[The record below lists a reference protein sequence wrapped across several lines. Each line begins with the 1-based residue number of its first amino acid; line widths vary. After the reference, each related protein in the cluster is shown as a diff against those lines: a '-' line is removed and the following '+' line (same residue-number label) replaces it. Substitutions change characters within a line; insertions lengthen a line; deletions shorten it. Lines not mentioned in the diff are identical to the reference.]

1 MGKPKKLKVAATQYK
16 VPQSREEVTQAI
28 LQIGLDQRERLRVE
42 TAMNDEIAAIKTK
55 YETQAAPLNDNIVQL
70 QAGVQIWCE
79 ANRTQLTNDG
89 KVKTVNFGS
98 GDVRWRMTPKSVTL
112 KKVKAVLAALR
123 KQGLKRFIREKE
135 EVNKE
140 QILAEPDAVK
150 DIAGITIS
158 QHEEFV
164 IEPFE
169 AKLEEAV

>member
-1 MGKPKKLKVAATQYK
+1 MGKPKKLKVAATQHN
-16 VPQSREEVTQAI
+16 VPQTREQVTQAI
-28 LQIGLDQRERLRVE
+28 LQIGLDQREKLRIE

-55 YETQAAPLNDNIVQL
+55 YEAQAAPLNGSIGQL

-79 ANRTQLTNDG
+79 AHRAQLTNDG
-89 KVKTVNFGS
+89 KVKTVNFGA
-98 GDVRWRMTPKSVTL
+98 GEVRWRMTPSSVTL
-112 KKVKAVLAALR
+112 KKVEAVLKALR
-123 KQGLKRFIREKE
+123 EKGLARFIRTKE

-150 DIAGITIS
+150 AIAGITIS

-169 AKLEEAV
+169 TKLEEVA